1 MLKLVNIKKEY
12 VMSSE
17 TVHALKGI
25 NLTFRAHEFVSIL
38 GPSGCGKTTLLNII
52 GGLDRYTSGDL
63 IINGVSTKKYKDKD
77 FDTYR
82 NHKIGFVFQNYNL
95 ISHLNVLSNVEL
107 SLTLAGAKKSE
118 RRKKALE
125 VLEKVGLKDQIYKK
139 PNQMSGGQMQRVAIA
154 RALINDPEIILLDE
168 PTGALD
174 SKTSVEIMELLKEIA
189 SDKLIIMVTHNPEL
203 AEKYSTRIV
212 NLLDGKVTHD
222 SNPYKKEEKKVSQ
235 KPNNKT
241 SMSFL
246 TALKLSLNNLLT
258 KKGRTFLTAF
268 AGSIGIIGIALI
280 LSLSN
285 GVQNYINKIEEDTL
299 SSYPITIE
307 RDSVDFA
314 SLLEEIMKM
323 TQDNDE
329 GEAGKI
335 TSQNIMND
343 MLETMTSDKTSNN
356 LEEFK
361 KYLEEDTGIKNLASN
376 IQYSYPLT
384 INVYNE
390 DINDEIIRVNPNE
403 IVSKMGLS
411 EAYEMSSNFMSSSYM
426 SSNDVWQELYDNK
439 DLLNTQFEVVEGKLP
454 TKYNEVVLVVDENEK
469 ISDYALYTLGYLEQD
484 ELIDNMNKMLKGEKV
499 SASKEQTY
507 DYEDFIGDT
516 FKLVL
521 NTDYYEKENGIW
533 IDKSDDEAYLKDML
547 EKKEDLTIVGIIK
560 PTSSTNTVLPYG
572 GIGYTVDLTK
582 HVVEEIQNEE
592 IIKDQLENKE
602 TNIFTGTE
610 FGENQEFSLDS
621 LSTEAREYLM
631 NLTEEERLEYYEK
644 YQNYNEATYET
655 NLETLGYVDLDNPS
669 MISIYA
675 EDFDSKEQISDLI
688 NDYNNE
694 QQNNNN
700 EENIINYTD
709 LVGLMMSS
717 VKRII
722 NMISYV
728 LIAFVAVS
736 LIVSSIMIGIITY
749 ISVLERTKEIGILRS
764 LGASKKDISRVFNA
778 ETFIIGLTSGLIGI
792 IITILITIPANIIVE
807 NVANIENIASL
818 PALGAIILIAI
829 SMILTIIAGLI
840 PSRIASKKDPVEAL
854 RTE

>member
-1 MLKLVNIKKEY
+1 
-12 VMSSE
+12 
-17 TVHALKGI
+17 
-25 NLTFRAHEFVSIL
+25 
-38 GPSGCGKTTLLNII
+38 
-52 GGLDRYTSGDL
+52 
-63 IINGVSTKKYKDKD
+63 
-77 FDTYR
+77 
-82 NHKIGFVFQNYNL
+82 
-95 ISHLNVLSNVEL
+95 
-107 SLTLAGAKKSE
+107 
-118 RRKKALE
+118 
-125 VLEKVGLKDQIYKK
+125 
-139 PNQMSGGQMQRVAIA
+139 
-154 RALINDPEIILLDE
+154 
-168 PTGALD
+168 
-174 SKTSVEIMELLKEIA
+174 
-189 SDKLIIMVTHNPEL
+189 
-203 AEKYSTRIV
+203 
-212 NLLDGKVTHD
+212 
-222 SNPYKKEEKKVSQ
+222 
-235 KPNNKT
+235 
-241 SMSFL
+241 
-246 TALKLSLNNLLT
+246 
-258 KKGRTFLTAF
+258 
-268 AGSIGIIGIALI
+268 
-280 LSLSN
+280 
-285 GVQNYINKIEEDTL
+285 
-299 SSYPITIE
+299 
-307 RDSVDFA
+307 
-314 SLLEEIMKM
+314 M

-361 KYLEEDTGIKNLASN
+361 KYLEEDTEIKNLASN

-469 ISDYALYTLGYLEQD
+469 ISDYALYTLGYLDQD

-610 FGENQEFSLDS
+610 FGETQEFSLDS

>member
-1 MLKLVNIKKEY
+1 
-12 VMSSE
+12 
-17 TVHALKGI
+17 
-25 NLTFRAHEFVSIL
+25 
-38 GPSGCGKTTLLNII
+38 
-52 GGLDRYTSGDL
+52 
-63 IINGVSTKKYKDKD
+63 
-77 FDTYR
+77 
-82 NHKIGFVFQNYNL
+82 
-95 ISHLNVLSNVEL
+95 
-107 SLTLAGAKKSE
+107 
-118 RRKKALE
+118 
-125 VLEKVGLKDQIYKK
+125 
-139 PNQMSGGQMQRVAIA
+139 
-154 RALINDPEIILLDE
+154 
-168 PTGALD
+168 
-174 SKTSVEIMELLKEIA
+174 MELLKEIA
-189 SDKLIIMVTHNPEL
+189 SDKLIIMVSHNPEL

-285 GVQNYINKIEEDTL
+285 GVQNYINKVEEDTL

-307 RDSVDFA
+307 RDSIDFA

-361 KYLEEDTGIKNLASN
+361 KYLEEDTEIKNLASN

-610 FGENQEFSLDS
+610 FGETQEFSLDS
-621 LSTEAREYLM
+621 LSAEAREYLM

-722 NMISYV
+722 NMMSYV